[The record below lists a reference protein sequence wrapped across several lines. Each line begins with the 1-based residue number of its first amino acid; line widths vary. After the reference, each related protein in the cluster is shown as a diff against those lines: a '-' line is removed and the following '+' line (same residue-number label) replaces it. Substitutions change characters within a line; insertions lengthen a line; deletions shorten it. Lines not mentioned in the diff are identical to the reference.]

1 VIFSRKKPS
10 QKAVPA
16 DISTL
21 PNHVAIIMDG
31 NGRWAKKR
39 HLPRLAGHRAG
50 TENIR
55 RIIELFVDYK
65 IGYLTLYVFSTEN
78 WKRPSI
84 EVKGLMRIMDEMIM
98 KEVKKMH
105 ENGVKIVH
113 LGKSEGIPEALFSKI
128 EKAAALTKN
137 NTKMTLN
144 IAFNYGGRTEII
156 DAVKRIVSDGVAVD
170 KIDEALLTSYMY
182 TAGMPDPDMII
193 RTGGE
198 MRISNFLVWQSAY
211 SEYYKTPALWPDFDK
226 EEVDKALNAYAKRKR
241 RFGGLDKAK

>member
-10 QKAVPA
+10 KKAASLEIP
-16 DISTL
+16 II

-31 NGRWAKKR
+31 NGRWAQKR

-78 WKRPSI
+78 WKRPSV
-84 EVKGLMRIMDEMIM
+84 EVKGLMRILNDVIGR
-98 KEVKKMH
+98 EVKKLH

-113 LGKSEGIPEALFSKI
+113 LGQLEDIPGNIRSKI
-128 EKAAALTKN
+128 EKAVELTKD

-156 DAVKRIVSDGVAVD
+156 AAVKRIVADGVAAD
-170 KIDEALLTSYMY
+170 KIDEALLSRYMY
-182 TAGMPDPDMII
+182 TADMPDPDLII

-198 MRISNFLVWQSAY
+198 MRLSNFLVWQSVY
-211 SEYYKTPALWPDFDK
+211 SEYYTTPVLWPDFGQ
-226 EEVDKALNAYAKRKR
+226 EEIDKALKAYSKRKR
-241 RFGGLDKAK
+241 RYGGLD

>member
-1 VIFSRKKPS
+1 MIFSRKKPS
-10 QKAVPA
+10 KKAASPE
-16 DISTL
+16 IPIL
-21 PNHVAIIMDG
+21 PNHVAIIIDG

-50 TENIR
+50 TDNIR

-78 WKRPSI
+78 WKRPSV
-84 EVKGLMRIMDEMIM
+84 EVKGLMRILNDVIGR
-98 KEVKKMH
+98 EVKKLH

-113 LGKSEGIPEALFSKI
+113 LGQLEDIPGNIRSKI
-128 EKAAALTKN
+128 EKAVELTED

-156 DAVKRIVSDGVAVD
+156 DAIKRIVGDGFAAD
-170 KIDEALLTSYMY
+170 KIDEAVLSRYMY
-182 TAGMPDPDMII
+182 TADMPDPDLII

-198 MRISNFLVWQSAY
+198 MRLSNFLVWQSVY
-211 SEYYKTPALWPDFDK
+211 SEYYATPVLWPDFGQ
-226 EEVDKALNAYAKRKR
+226 EEIDKALKAYSKRKR
-241 RFGGLDKAK
+241 RYGGLD

>member
-1 VIFSRKKPS
+1 MIFSRKKPS
-10 QKAVPA
+10 QKAVTSETAVIP
-16 DISTL
+16 S
-21 PNHVAIIMDG
+21 HVAIIMDG

-78 WKRPSI
+78 WKRPSA
-84 EVKGLMRIMDEMIM
+84 EVKGLMRILDHMIV
-98 KEVKKMH
+98 KEVKKLH

-113 LGKSEGIPEALFSKI
+113 LGKSDGIPKALYSKI
-128 EKAAALTKN
+128 EKAAKLTKN
-137 NTKMTLN
+137 NTKMILN

-156 DAVKRIVSDGVAVD
+156 DAVRRIVSDGVAVVN
-170 KIDEALLTSYMY
+170 IDEELLNNYMY
-182 TAGMPDPDMII
+182 TAGMPDPDLII

-198 MRISNFLVWQSAY
+198 MRISNFLVWQSVY
-211 SEYYKTPALWPDFDK
+211 SEYYATPALWPDFGK
-226 EEVDKALNAYAKRKR
+226 EEVDKALRAYSKRKR
-241 RFGGLDKAK
+241 RFGGLDKSK

>member
-10 QKAVPA
+10 KKAASPE
-16 DISTL
+16 IPIL

-78 WKRPSI
+78 WKRPSV
-84 EVKGLMRIMDEMIM
+84 EVKGLMRILNDVIGR
-98 KEVKKMH
+98 EVKKLH

-113 LGKSEGIPEALFSKI
+113 LGQLEDIPGNIRSKI
-128 EKAAALTKN
+128 EKAVELTKD

-156 DAVKRIVSDGVAVD
+156 DAVKRIVGDGVAAD
-170 KIDEALLTSYMY
+170 KIDEAVLSRSMY
-182 TAGMPDPDMII
+182 TADMPDPDLII

-198 MRISNFLVWQSAY
+198 MRLSNFLVWQSVY
-211 SEYYKTPALWPDFDK
+211 SEYYATPVLWPDFGQ
-226 EEVDKALNAYAKRKR
+226 EEIDKALKAYSKRKR
-241 RFGGLDKAK
+241 RYGGLD